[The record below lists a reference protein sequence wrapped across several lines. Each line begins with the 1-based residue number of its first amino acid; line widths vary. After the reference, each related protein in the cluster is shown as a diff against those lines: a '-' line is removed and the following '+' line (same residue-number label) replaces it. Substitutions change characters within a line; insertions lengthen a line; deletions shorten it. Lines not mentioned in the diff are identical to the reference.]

1 MARRTAEAAERTRV
15 AIVTAARRL
24 FASSG
29 FASTSTSAVVEAAGV
44 TRGALYH
51 HFADKTDLFRAVFV
65 QLEHELNE
73 TVATAALAAGS
84 ARDALVAG
92 CDACLEFMTRP
103 EYHQIAV
110 VDAPAVL
117 GSQAWHDIDAGIG
130 LATMRVGLDALAGEG
145 GLRVPSTPA
154 LAILLFGALT
164 EAGIVVSR
172 GQAGSP
178 SREELLDALVGLV
191 VSADDTVVGG

>member
-1 MARRTAEAAERTRV
+1 M
-15 AIVTAARRL
+15 
-24 FASSG
+24 
-29 FASTSTSAVVEAAGV
+29 
-44 TRGALYH
+44 
-51 HFADKTDLFRAVFV
+51 
-65 QLEHELNE
+65 Q
-73 TVATAALAAGS
+73 
-84 ARDALVAG
+84 
-92 CDACLEFMTRP
+92 
-103 EYHQIAV
+103 
-110 VDAPAVL
+110 
-117 GSQAWHDIDAGIG
+117 
-130 LATMRVGLDALAGEG
+130 VGLDALAGEG